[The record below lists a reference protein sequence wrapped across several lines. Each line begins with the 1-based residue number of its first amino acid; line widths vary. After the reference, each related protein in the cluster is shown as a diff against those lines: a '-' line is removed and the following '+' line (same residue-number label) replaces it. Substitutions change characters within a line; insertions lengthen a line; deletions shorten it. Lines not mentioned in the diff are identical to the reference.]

1 MKLAAIDIGTN
12 STRLLAVAID
22 NAQRA
27 VVVLN
32 DLEITRL
39 GDKMVDGYLN
49 EESMKR
55 TALQVKQF
63 IKQAKGI
70 SIDDVVVVATKA
82 VRSAK
87 NKDAFLSMVKQYAG
101 ANVIVLSG
109 EEEAKLSY
117 LGVCLGLRGIDK
129 KIKEK
134 ERVVVAD
141 VGGGST
147 EISWE
152 EDKSL
157 KRFSMDVGAL
167 ISTQKKHTQEYIDA
181 ELEPI
186 LKKVQKPVRLVM
198 VGGTASTIALMI
210 QGVGTYSPEKIHGF
224 EIFDYQLEQIL
235 NILNNSSHEELSK
248 MPGLDSSRADIILAG
263 VRIISSIVR
272 GLGVKSFTVSETG
285 LLWGVLVKRVKH
297 VENVSMISYLKKHLL
312 R

>member
-87 NKDAFLSMVKQYAG
+87 NKDAFLS
-101 ANVIVLSG
+101 
-109 EEEAKLSY
+109 
-117 LGVCLGLRGIDK
+117 
-129 KIKEK
+129 
-134 ERVVVAD
+134 
-141 VGGGST
+141 
-147 EISWE
+147 
-152 EDKSL
+152 
-157 KRFSMDVGAL
+157 
-167 ISTQKKHTQEYIDA
+167 
-181 ELEPI
+181 
-186 LKKVQKPVRLVM
+186 
-198 VGGTASTIALMI
+198 
-210 QGVGTYSPEKIHGF
+210 YSNGF